1 MKTITLNCDQ
11 IHSLGIN
18 EALMVAALKTRKK
31 DEDGWRN
38 ASIDAIE
45 EITGM
50 TRATQLRAIKKLAE
64 KNIIETSV
72 RGIPPRRFLKFVE
85 GDN

>member
-18 EALMVAALKTRKK
+18 EALMVAAQKTKKK